1 MTALPAR
8 AEAVVAVAWGC
19 ASGRGKAVCA
29 DHRGVSGSLA
39 ALMIEHAVT
48 AMVAPMGN
56 QMFKRCRCH
65 VMRLYSS
72 I

>member
-8 AEAVVAVAWGC
+8 AEAVVTLAWG
-19 ASGRGKAVCA
+19 APVGGARLYGA